1 MGALHFLGG
10 GTHPLCYF
18 LAKQGHTL
26 PRSLRSLALAS
37 ADILMALPSA
47 SAAFVLVISSAW
59 PSFSAAAFRLFD
71 ATTCSLIS

>member
-1 MGALHFLGG
+1 MGALHFPGG

-26 PRSLRSLALAS
+26 PAQLRSLALGS
-37 ADILMALPSA
+37 ADILMALPSLRRLC
-47 SAAFVLVISSAW
+47 FGYQQRW

-71 ATTCSLIS
+71 ATTWLIDS